1 MKRFWNR
8 MLLFALA
15 LVTVLVLT
23 PDTRVEAATLKQ
35 GSRGA
40 EVTQLQKNLIGLG
53 YLEGTA
59 DGKYGAGTAKAVL
72 QFQADF
78 GLKADGY
85 AGTATQAA
93 VQNAVIR
100 LQAELKNAGYAV
112 GTADGRFGNNTKKAL
127 QKYQCKHGLEI
138 TGAAN
143 AETWA
148 VMDAHSPGLR
158 GGAKL
163 RAGPQTKQLQ
173 QALIGLGYLNGT
185 ADGISGPKT
194 QAAIRMYQSAY
205 GLTADGVAGADTMT
219 SLKNTVTAL
228 QSELARRGCY
238 SGTVDSAFGKGTQSA
253 VKAYQRSVK
262 LEQTGVAG
270 PSTMKKLFGYSL
282 GGSDGAAA
290 DAVVQTWKIY
300 IDSMYQTGDHRT
312 ITYWNGGKKSTD
324 MEESGCA
331 GVSLAMGMNA
341 LLNTNKFDGRDVM
354 QWFADHGYYYGEGTS
369 QKGIFK
375 YPTTKG
381 LKTSYCDT
389 AKTLISNL
397 KKGAVA
403 VAIIRDRTGDEFFT
417 YSGSKGHYILVS
429 GYRNN
434 NGTDQVFV
442 NNPLSWKSSK
452 WFDIQD
458 LMDNVKHE
466 YTNVFVII
474 SK

>member
-8 MLLFALA
+8 WMIFVLA
-15 LVTVLVLT
+15 LVTVLVLA
-23 PDTRVEAATLKQ
+23 PSARVQAASLKQ
-35 GSRGA
+35 GSSGT
-40 EVTQLQKNLIGLG
+40 EVRQLQQNLIGLG
-53 YLEGTA
+53 FLTGEA
-59 DGKYGAGTAKAVL
+59 DGRFGSNTRKAVEAFQAEYGLTPDGSAGTST
-72 QFQADF
+72 Q
-78 GLKADGY
+78 
-85 AGTATQAA
+85 TALY
-93 VQNAVIR
+93 NAVVR
-100 LQAELKNAGYAV
+100 LQAELKNKGYAV
-112 GTADGRFGNNTKKAL
+112 GTADGHFGSKTKKAL
-127 QKYQCKHGLEI
+127 ENYQKDRGLRV
-138 TGAAN
+138 TGFTDAL
-143 AETWA
+143 TWSA
-148 VMDAHSPGLR
+148 LNSESTGIR
-158 GGAKL
+158 GGASARTAEQVK
-163 RAGPQTKQLQ
+163 RMQ
-173 QALIGLGYLNGT
+173 QGLIGLGYLQGS
-185 ADGISGPKT
+185 ADGSYGSKT
-194 QAAIRMYQSAY
+194 REAVRLFQKAY
-205 GLTADGVAGADTMT
+205 GLTADGSAGPDTMT
-219 SLKNTVTAL
+219 ALKNAVTAL
-228 QSELARRGCY
+228 QSDLSRRGFY
-238 SGTVDSAFGKGTQSA
+238 SSTVASSFGKGTQAA
-253 VKAYQRSVK
+253 VKAYQKHVGVN
-262 LEQTGVAG
+262 QTGVAG
-270 PSTMKKLFGYSL
+270 PSTMKKLYGYSL
-282 GGSDGAAA
+282 GGSDIQGS
-290 DAVVQTWKIY
+290 WKIW
-300 IDSMYQTGDHRT
+300 IDPLYQDGDYSKV
-312 ITYWNGGKKSTD
+312 IYGTYRDKSTTVHK
-324 MEESGCA
+324 SGCA
-331 GVSLAMGMNA
+331 GVALAMGMNA